1 MWTIEL
7 PIAWLSSLALSC
19 CCVRCWESPHALD
32 SINAS
37 QDHTMTNAHNRCWA
51 GLHWRGPAPGL
62 PQRGDQHL
70 ARAAWQVEL
79 GEAKNKT
86 KIFLDKQKYFFELQQ
101 LRYTCHCCNHFI
113 LMCSFHFAGPV
124 QPRPGPAWGC
134 CCISAPDLHFTNIGP
149 AIIRD
154 KPCVNSKLYPGN

>member
-1 MWTIEL
+1 MHTTDAEL
-7 PIAWLSSLALSC
+7 VYIDDALHLVCLNAETNTSHVLLDNWSL
-19 CCVRCWESPHALD
+19 VR
-32 SINAS
+32 
-37 QDHTMTNAHNRCWA
+37 Q
-51 GLHWRGPAPGL
+51 
-62 PQRGDQHL
+62 
-70 ARAAWQVEL
+70 
-79 GEAKNKT
+79 NKR
-86 KIFLDKQKYFFELQQ
+86 KIFLDKQKYFFELQE

-154 KPCVNSKLYPGN
+154 KPRVNSKLYPGNSMQVREDFTITEKAPKTHTSSFTFKTLLKLGRQCKGHKQ